1 MQWLAVHYGENQ
13 VLICKNRKIKI
24 NPYSVRL
31 TMRDLVKDNEAD
43 KVAKCEV
50 LME

>member
-1 MQWLAVHYGENQ
+1 MHYGEKQ

-24 NPYSVRL
+24 KPYSVRL
-31 TMRDLVKDNEAD
+31 TMRDLVKDNEAN
-43 KVAKCEV
+43 KVAKSEV